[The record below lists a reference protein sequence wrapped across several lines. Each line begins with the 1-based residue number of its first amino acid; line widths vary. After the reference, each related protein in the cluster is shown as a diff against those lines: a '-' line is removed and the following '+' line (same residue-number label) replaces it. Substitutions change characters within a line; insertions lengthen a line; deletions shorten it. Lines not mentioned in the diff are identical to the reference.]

1 MVSFIT
7 EDYDRCIWPGL
18 SLPLGKKG
26 DFLEKYFKIKYDIAI
41 EHLEQ
46 TKTLPGN
53 GPKGGRMDQIFN
65 VKKASKDKFKRIK
78 EKENI
83 LYAEEIIRRN
93 EQHIYNERIYLRY
106 LKNYENKLIKSG
118 EISKDNMYQS
128 SR

>member
-1 MVSFIT
+1 MVSFIK

-18 SLPLGKKG
+18 SLPLGKNG
-26 DFLEKYFKIKYDIAI
+26 DFLEKYFSIKYDINI

-53 GPKGGRMDQIFN
+53 GPQGGRVDQIFN
-65 VKKASKDKFKRIK
+65 VKNDSRDKFKAIK
-78 EKENI
+78 EKEGI
-83 LYAEEIIRRN
+83 FYAEEIIRRN
-93 EQHIYNERIYLRY
+93 EQHIYNERVYLRY

-118 EISKDNMYQS
+118 EISKENIYQS